1 MYKDSICPTFFF
13 LPTIVFFLCII
24 DLIKKDSSFLLI
36 FILKIRPSCILSFVV
51 RCLYDFQISNLNPIL
66 GIFFGHK
73 FMKFHN
79 QAGYL
84 MIYRI
89 NDP

>member
-13 LPTIVFFLCII
+13 SDDSLLFMFNRSN
-24 DLIKKDSSFLLI
+24 KKDSSFLLI

-66 GIFFGHK
+66 EIYFGHK

-84 MIYRI
+84 MIYRT